1 MFGKGVQYGFIA
13 EKPITELKAKI
24 LKGAGASSIK
34 KFVSSYQLE
43 QRDGVSKIQID
54 ARNANNKIK
63 ATETSLKVDRSDQ
76 VSFKGGQA
84 KDNFSLDSF
93 DFNRISRYKNINIDS
108 GGGNDDVGFAGIS
121 ANSTI
126 KLGEGNDK
134 LSISGSVTNMLNID
148 AGDGDDI
155 IDWHGSFKQNGKIK
169 AKLGNGN
176 DRFAIADHDSF
187 RNKLPR
193 SIEINYGE
201 GVNQSLR
208 ISGTIAELKRL
219 KLKVK
224 TSGFLAIS
232 IKATDMCHSYA
243 ARHPDWDKMYGA
255 ARRWKIDG
263 VVITDIDSELP
274 PGYEYSFG
282 TGFRYKVNTDSSLVV

>member
-1 MFGKGVQYGFIA
+1 M
-13 EKPITELKAKI
+13 
-24 LKGAGASSIK
+24 
-34 KFVSSYQLE
+34 
-43 QRDGVSKIQID
+43 
-54 ARNANNKIK
+54 
-63 ATETSLKVDRSDQ
+63 
-76 VSFKGGQA
+76 
-84 KDNFSLDSF
+84 
-93 DFNRISRYKNINIDS
+93 
-108 GGGNDDVGFAGIS
+108 
-121 ANSTI
+121 
-126 KLGEGNDK
+126 
-134 LSISGSVTNMLNID
+134 
-148 AGDGDDI
+148 
-155 IDWHGSFKQNGKIK
+155 
-169 AKLGNGN
+169 
-176 DRFAIADHDSF
+176 
-187 RNKLPR
+187 PR

-232 IKATDMCHSYA
+232 IKATDMCHSYV

-282 TGFRYKVNTDSSLVV
+282 TGFRYKVNTDSSLVGISFEGSTLIEC